1 MWAARSGS
9 VAIAE
14 LLVSRGAMVND
25 EDEVSCVI
33 SISYP
38 RQCDK
43 EVENNFTHYH
53 FINCM

>member
-25 EDEVSCVI
+25 KDEVCVI

-38 RQCDK
+38 RHCDK
-43 EVENNFTHYH
+43 EVENNF
-53 FINCM
+53 IKCM